1 MGTANLMHP
10 SITASTIVVWVMPTP
25 RQRHER
31 YFQVIMVLR
40 GVGPFIGEA
49 GVHHR

>member
-1 MGTANLMHP
+1 MHP

-31 YFQVIMVLR
+31 YFQIVMVLR